1 VVELRSN
8 NVGRYPVARAAGEN
22 QGVERSRAEGRTC
35 GLQLHEVKGADAN
48 GPRHP
53 RVPVHRQRRYVAD
66 AW

>member
-1 VVELRSN
+1 
-8 NVGRYPVARAAGEN
+8 
-22 QGVERSRAEGRTC
+22 
-35 GLQLHEVKGADAN
+35 VKGAAAN

>member
-1 VVELRSN
+1 
-8 NVGRYPVARAAGEN
+8 
-22 QGVERSRAEGRTC
+22 
-35 GLQLHEVKGADAN
+35 VKGADAN